1 MTRDYSRFKERLL
14 TEKARLEEEM
24 SGIARQDPA
33 NPADWIETE
42 NKMDILRSDK
52 SEVADHIE
60 ELVDNRAVLN
70 ELEAEHT
77 EVLAALERI
86 EDGTYGTCEVSG
98 EEIPTARLDAYPAAR
113 TCIEHAANL
122 G

>member
-1 MTRDYSRFKERLL
+1 MASDYTVYKTRLVA
-14 TEKARLEEEM
+14 EKDRLEQEM
-24 SGIARQDPA
+24 GGIARQDPA

-86 EDGTYGTCEVSG
+86 EEGTYGTCETGG
-98 EEIPTARLDAYPAAR
+98 EEIPSERLDAYPAAR
-113 TCIEHAANL
+113 TCIVHTMNH